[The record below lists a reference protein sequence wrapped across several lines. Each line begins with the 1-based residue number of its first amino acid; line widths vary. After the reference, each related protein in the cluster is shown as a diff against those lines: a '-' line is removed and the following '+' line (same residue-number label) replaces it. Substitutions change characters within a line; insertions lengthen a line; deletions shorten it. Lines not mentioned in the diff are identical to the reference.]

1 MVLATSS
8 IGAIWSS
15 TSPELGESAI
25 LERFMQV
32 CWAYRYKFLYVSLMP
47 RAILAVSHALENIS
61 LNRPSF
67 YPPTSSD
74 SKVKTYP
81 SSPNSL

>member
-15 TSPELGESAI
+15 ASPELGEPAI

-32 CWAYRYKFLYVSLMP
+32 LSDRQDFACDVVDAW
-47 RAILAVSHALENIS
+47 LA
-61 LNRPSF
+61 F
-67 YPPTSSD
+67 
-74 SKVKTYP
+74 
-81 SSPNSL
+81 